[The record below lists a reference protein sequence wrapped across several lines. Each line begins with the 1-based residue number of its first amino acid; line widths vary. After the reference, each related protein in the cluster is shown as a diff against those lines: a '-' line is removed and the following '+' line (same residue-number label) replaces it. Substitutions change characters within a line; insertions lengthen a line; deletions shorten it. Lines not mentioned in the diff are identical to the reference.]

1 MLALSSL
8 PASIGAGVWHA
19 DELLCVTDR
28 VAATGHAAL
37 DAELPGGGWPL
48 GALIE
53 LLQSAPAAAV
63 WPLLLPAVAARQR
76 AAGGA
81 VALVNPPH
89 EPFLPAFT
97 AGGLA
102 ATSLLWLRGETP
114 AAQLWATEQALRCA
128 DVAVA
133 LAWLPR
139 ARATDLRRLH
149 AAAALRADSLLFV
162 LRPEAALA
170 TSSCARLRLRVAV
183 QAQAHGRAAWR
194 DASTRGAGE
203 ARAHP
208 RALAHPVVNEDAAPS
223 LCVDILKRRGPPLA
237 APIHLPAQ
245 ASPLRA
251 LLAASAQQQAARS
264 GAVASGQV
272 LRFDDQKESHA
283 LDRLAV
289 AA

>member
-1 MLALSSL
+1 MRALSFL
-8 PASIGAGVWHA
+8 PSSISTSVWAA
-19 DELLCVTDR
+19 DELLCVTER

-53 LLQSAPAAAV
+53 LLQPARDAAV
-63 WPLLLPAVAARQR
+63 WPLLLPAVALRQR
-76 AAGGA
+76 ASGGA

-102 ATSLLWLRGETP
+102 ASSLLWVRGETP

-139 ARATDLRRLH
+139 AHATDLRRLH

-170 TSSCARLRLRVAV
+170 ANSCARLRLRVAV
-183 QAQAHGRAAWR
+183 QAQAHERAGWR
-194 DASTRGAGE
+194 DASIRGAGE
-203 ARAHP
+203 GRVRP
-208 RALAHPVVNEDAAPS
+208 RAQANPVVDEDTAPS

-237 APIHLPAQ
+237 APIYLPAQ
-245 ASPLRA
+245 APPLRA
-251 LLAASAQQQAARS
+251 LLAASAQQQAARF

-272 LRFDDQKESHA
+272 LWFDDQKESHA

>member
-1 MLALSSL
+1 MRALSFL
-8 PASIGAGVWHA
+8 PSSISTSVWPA
-19 DELLCVTDR
+19 DELLCVTER

-53 LLQSAPAAAV
+53 LLQPARDAAV
-63 WPLLLPAVAARQR
+63 WPLLLPAVALRQR
-76 AAGGA
+76 ASGGA

-102 ATSLLWLRGETP
+102 ASSLLWVRGETP
-114 AAQLWATEQALRCA
+114 VAQLWATEQALRCA

-170 TSSCARLRLRVAV
+170 ANATAGLPQIEALSAWDV
-183 QAQAHGRAAWR
+183 QKLK
-194 DASTRGAGE
+194 DGE
-203 ARAHP
+203 A
-208 RALAHPVVNEDAAPS
+208 LGGVSV
-223 LCVDILKRRGPPLA
+223 
-237 APIHLPAQ
+237 
-245 ASPLRA
+245 
-251 LLAASAQQQAARS
+251 SAETD
-264 GAVASGQV
+264 
-272 LRFDDQKESHA
+272 FDDDMEEGFA
-283 LDRLAV
+283 D
-289 AA
+289 